1 MNEPE
6 PIFHWTLTEKSHWP
20 PSARPAPPFGPT
32 DLEIMRSCALRLCFQ
47 ASAGY
52 ERRTEYAARVGTAFH
67 RTLQSLAEHPIN
79 APSPEQIGPEAIRRF
94 RAELAEQE
102 HRKRERVR
110 EHTLQPAEERV
121 QRAVQSIVIEAQRI
135 ARSAN
140 QHRQIVRYTHQR
152 GQNEA
157 CLPHFPKFPSEGG
170 TIWAEVAVQSR
181 DGLLA
186 GRVDYAER
194 LPDGSIRLL
203 DYTSALRSDVP
214 ERYERQLQIYALL
227 WYETFG
233 TWPGEAFLY
242 YPLTGT
248 MHQVQISPQACQQQG
263 EEAHALVNTFLESP
277 SAASLATP
285 GSVCTVCDCR
295 PWCQP
300 FWHWQSGHKQPT
312 EALTDA
318 TYGFEEP
325 ITRLELK
332 EQYWRVAVKW
342 RDAEISLVAPQ
353 ERFPQLHQASIGT
366 HIRALDMRLQG
377 LRARPKALIHERSE
391 IFLVQK

>member
-1 MNEPE
+1 MSEPE
-6 PIFHWTLTEKSHWP
+6 PIFQWTLTEQSHWP
-20 PSARPAPPFGPT
+20 PSTRPAPPFGPT
-32 DLEIMRSCALRLCFQ
+32 DLEIMRSCALRLCFH

-52 ERRTEYAARVGTAFH
+52 ERRTEYAARVGIAFH

-79 APSPEQIGPEAIRRF
+79 APSPEHIGPEAIRRF

-102 HRKRERVR
+102 QRQRERVR
-110 EHTLQPAEERV
+110 EHTLQRVEERV
-121 QRAVQSIVIEAQRI
+121 QRAMQSIVIEAQRI
-135 ARSAN
+135 ARYAS
-140 QHRQIVRYTHQR
+140 QHRQIVRSLPQR
-152 GQNEA
+152 DQPEGR
-157 CLPHFPKFPSEGG
+157 LPRIPQVLSEHD

-203 DYTSALRSDVP
+203 DYKSALRRDVP
-214 ERYERQLQIYALL
+214 ERYERQLQMYALL

-233 TWPGEAFLY
+233 TWPGEALLY

-248 MHQVQISPQACQQQG
+248 MHQVQISPQVCQQQG
-263 EEAHALVNTFLESP
+263 EEARTRVKTFLES
-277 SAASLATP
+277 SSVARLATP
-285 GSVCTVCDCR
+285 GSVCAVCDCR

-300 FWHWQSGHKQPT
+300 FWQWQAGHKQPT

-318 TYGFEEP
+318 AYGFEGP
-325 ITRLELK
+325 ILRLELK
-332 EQYWRVAVKW
+332 DLYWRVLVQW
-342 RDAEISLVAPQ
+342 RDAEIFLIAPQ
-353 ERFPQLHQASIGT
+353 ERFPQLHQAAIGT

-377 LRARPKALIHERSE
+377 LRARPKATIHERSE
-391 IFLVQK
+391 IFLVKR